1 MSDPSGSMPKRSYAF
16 ARHSRRIRFLKLI
29 LPTVALAIL
38 SSLFLFS
45 RSITMDGALPFGEV
59 DIKDRLREPKMTN
72 VRIATTASNGAA
84 IDMTATT
91 VIPKGASRTIA
102 EIATGQITSLS
113 GDVTTVTA
121 TKLNYN
127 DGAEKASLL
136 GGVQIASGG
145 YKMTTQALDVDIA
158 SATATSQSEVQAKGP
173 LGELTAGRMS
183 VQHIEGKFLIVFNS
197 GVRLLY
203 RP

>member
-1 MSDPSGSMPKRSYAF
+1 
-16 ARHSRRIRFLKLI
+16 
-29 LPTVALAIL
+29 
-38 SSLFLFS
+38 
-45 RSITMDGALPFGEV
+45 
-59 DIKDRLREPKMTN
+59 MTN

-183 VQHIEGKFLIVFNS
+183 VQQIEGKFLIVFNS